1 MDWNKPNKIKTILNK
16 DFRWSDLEDINKS
29 LDGFDVGIEFKN
41 GHWAS
46 VILQPLFNINYEV
59 LSCVTSNYSGYVKQY
74 QSKRQIMSHLKY
86 ISKLNKKEI

>member
-1 MDWNKPNKIKTILNK
+1 MKPSKIKTILNNNFK
-16 DFRWSDLEDINKS
+16 WQDLEKINRAS
-29 LDGFDVGIEFKN
+29 DGFDVGIEFKN

-59 LSCVTSNYSGYVKQY
+59 LSSVTSNYSGYVKQY